1 MDSSAEFASLVAT
14 HRRLMEKYEQNRCG
28 PPNDTTSRQTNQ
40 PSNSTSEPA
49 MRRVDGTPW
58 IDMAHAS
65 TPRKLPYLTSE
76 ALEPRCCPRCH
87 YSMEPKTVDVLSTPF
102 PKTIPE
108 PNKAMAPSFST
119 DGVVGINHMIQ
130 LQLASMEYARLLS
143 ALRTGSCLPPPPFY
157 HDQHV
162 RPYVID
168 PLSSNDGVASDVVFR
183 HRRWCCVDAGR
194 RDDSASKPQ
203 NKRKDCENETDS
215 ASTHR
220 TIPVKRTRLVWTKE
234 LHERFVEA
242 VEKLGLD
249 KAVPKAI
256 LEVSRTQTAMDLPL
270 WISALSS

>member
-1 MDSSAEFASLVAT
+1 MDSSVEFASLVAK
-14 HRRLMEKYEQNRCG
+14 HRRLMEKYEQNRCT
-28 PPNDTTSRQTNQ
+28 PPNDTSSRQTNP

-87 YSMEPKTVDVLSTPF
+87 YSMEPKSVDVLSTPF

-108 PNKAMAPSFST
+108 PNKAMAPSFAT

-143 ALRTGSCLPPPPFY
+143 ALRTGSCLPPPPPFY

-168 PLSSNDGVASDVVFR
+168 PLSSNRFR
-183 HRRWCCVDAGR
+183 CCVCGHRRRCVGR
-194 RDDSASKPQ
+194 LVQVVVEMIRHLNPRINERIARMRPMLCPHTGRSRSSEHVLCGQKNSMNDSWRLSR
-203 NKRKDCENETDS
+203 NL
-215 ASTHR
+215 AST
-220 TIPVKRTRLVWTKE
+220 
-234 LHERFVEA
+234 
-242 VEKLGLD
+242 KLFR
-249 KAVPKAI
+249 KPYSK
-256 LEVSRTQTAMDLPL
+256 
-270 WISALSS
+270 